1 MSEVT
6 TNVNTNNMLSNNY
19 DYSKIFL
26 FGNKYTT
33 GTSATNVSGSDV
45 TLNAGQVMGRIAA
58 TGVLV
63 PMTSGAVDGSQF
75 PVGIL
80 AETIIIP
87 DTQSVELPICIVG
100 EVAEEKI
107 IFDGADT
114 FDTIVD
120 LKTYRDR
127 IASDT
132 AGIVIVPGTELT
144 KHDN

>member
-1 MSEVT
+1 MSEVN

-33 GTSATNVSGSDV
+33 GVSKTNTSGSDI
-45 TLNAGQVMGRIAA
+45 TYNAGQVMGRIAA
-58 TGVLV
+58 TNVLV
-63 PMTSGAVDGSQF
+63 PMASGAVDGSQY
-75 PVGIL
+75 PVGVL
-80 AETIIIP
+80 AETIVVP
-87 DTQSVELPICIVG
+87 DTASRELPICIEG

-107 IFDGADT
+107 IFDGADD
-114 FDTIVD
+114 FDTVVD

-144 KHDN
+144 KYDN